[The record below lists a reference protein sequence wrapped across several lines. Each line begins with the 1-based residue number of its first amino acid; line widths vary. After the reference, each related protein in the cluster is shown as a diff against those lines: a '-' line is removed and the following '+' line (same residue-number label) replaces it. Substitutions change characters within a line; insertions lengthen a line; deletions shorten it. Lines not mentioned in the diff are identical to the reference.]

1 MVFRIG
7 KFFLKMRDGY
17 SLELVSPREVVDNIK
32 KPMLFIHSL
41 EDDFIL
47 PYMTEELY
55 EAKQGDKMLKLF
67 QKGLTLNR
75 LMRIL

>member
-1 MVFRIG
+1 M
-7 KFFLKMRDGY
+7 
-17 SLELVSPREVVDNIK
+17 
-32 KPMLFIHSL
+32 

-67 QKGLTLNR
+67 TKGAHAKSFNDNPKQYEKTVQRVSTRFIQLTN
-75 LMRIL
+75 MIHFTFDK